1 MKVLGLIPARIGS
14 VRLPT
19 KALLPINGM
28 PLVIHTYKRAK
39 LSKLLDEVLICT
51 DSKKI
56 NSAAKKFKS
65 KSILTSVHHVN
76 GTERIA
82 EVFIKQKKHYDLIVD
97 IQGDEP
103 LISPYHIDQVIEF
116 HKKNFDADIILPT
129 LKTKFP
135 DNHNLVKVVVN
146 KRNEIMYLSRSKI
159 PFEFK
164 TKSSFFLKHLS
175 IISFKPD
182 ALIKFSKS
190 KPSKLEKIEDIEL
203 LRALE
208 IGLKIKTIT
217 LHGDS
222 FSVDTLEDYQKAKDK
237 IKKNIVFKYYEE

>member
-65 KSILTSVHHVN
+65 KSILRSVHHVN

-82 EVFIKQKKHYDLIVD
+82 EVFIKQKK
-97 IQGDEP
+97 E
-103 LISPYHIDQVIEF
+103 
-116 HKKNFDADIILPT
+116 
-129 LKTKFP
+129 
-135 DNHNLVKVVVN
+135 
-146 KRNEIMYLSRSKI
+146 
-159 PFEFK
+159 
-164 TKSSFFLKHLS
+164 
-175 IISFKPD
+175 
-182 ALIKFSKS
+182 
-190 KPSKLEKIEDIEL
+190 
-203 LRALE
+203 
-208 IGLKIKTIT
+208 
-217 LHGDS
+217 
-222 FSVDTLEDYQKAKDK
+222 
-237 IKKNIVFKYYEE
+237 